1 MSAQVTPVTPG
12 VAVRR
17 TIPVRR
23 FGDLLE
29 REGSLGLIL
38 MAPAVIV
45 LLIFIAYPF
54 VLGIWYSL
62 TDARIGV
69 PGNFVGLN
77 NFIANAQN
85 GIFQQTLKN
94 TFVYTAI
101 ATVFKL
107 VLGMALA
114 LLMNMPFRG
123 RNLVRAALLLP
134 WIIPTA
140 LSTLAWLW
148 IFDSTY
154 GIISWILK
162 NSFIPA
168 GGVAGLVSWPQIG
181 PAIQRNIPFLG
192 DPILAMGSV
201 IVVNIWRGT
210 PFFAISLLAGLQTI
224 PQDLYE
230 AAAIDG
236 ASAWQRFVRVTLPL
250 IMPVLTVVTLFSIIW
265 TFADFQLVYVL
276 TRGGPTNS
284 THLLATLAY
293 QIGMTAGEL
302 GNGAAISLWM
312 FPFMVAL
319 VVVTLWYQRREAGQ

>member
-1 MSAQVTPVTPG
+1 MSVRVSPATPE
-12 VAVRR
+12 VAVGRSFKLPR
-17 TIPVRR
+17 L
-23 FGDLLE
+23 GNLLE
-29 REGSLGLIL
+29 RENSLGLIL
-38 MAPAVIV
+38 MVPAVTV
-45 LLIFIAYPF
+45 LVVFIAYPF
-54 VLGIWYSL
+54 CLGIWYSL

-69 PGNFVGLN
+69 TGHFVGLN
-77 NFIANAQN
+77 NFITNTQN

-101 ATVFKL
+101 TTVFKL
-107 VLGMALA
+107 ALGMALA
-114 LLMNMPFRG
+114 LLMNQHFRC

-154 GIISWILK
+154 GIISWMLK
-162 NSFIPA
+162 S
-168 GGVAGLVSWPQIG
+168 AGL
-181 PAIQRNIPFLG
+181 IQKNIPFLG

-201 IVVNIWRGT
+201 IAVNIWRGT

-236 ASAWQRFVRVTLPL
+236 ASAAQRFRRVTLPL
-250 IMPVLTVVTLFSIIW
+250 IMPVLTIVTLFSIIW

-276 TRGGPTNS
+276 TRGGPANS
-284 THLLATLAY
+284 THLLATYAY
-293 QIGMTAGEL
+293 NIGMTAGEL

-319 VVVTLWYQRREAGQ
+319 VVAVLWYQRREATQ

>member
-1 MSAQVTPVTPG
+1 MSTRVTPG

-17 TIPVRR
+17 PTSTGWL
-23 FGDLLE
+23 GDLLE

-38 MAPAVIV
+38 MAPAVIILAV
-45 LLIFIAYPF
+45 FIAYPF
-54 VLGIWYSL
+54 LLGIWYSL
-62 TDARIGV
+62 INARIGV
-69 PGNFVGLN
+69 PGTFVGLD

-85 GIFQQTLKN
+85 GIFQQTLRN
-94 TFVYTAI
+94 TFVYTGI
-101 ATVFKL
+101 TTVFKL

-114 LLMNMPFRG
+114 LLMNQHFRFK
-123 RNLVRAALLLP
+123 NLARAGLLLP

-154 GIISWILK
+154 GIISWVLK
-162 NSFIPA
+162 N
-168 GGVAGLVSWPQIG
+168 AGL
-181 PAIQRNIPFLG
+181 IQRNIPFLG
-192 DPILAMGSV
+192 DPTLAMGSV
-201 IVVNIWRGT
+201 IAVNIWRGT

-224 PQDLYE
+224 SQDLYE

-236 ASAWQRFVRVTLPL
+236 AGAWQRFCHVTLPL
-250 IMPVLTVVTLFSIIW
+250 IMPVLTIVTLFSIIW

-302 GNGAAISLWM
+302 SVGAAISLWM
-312 FPFMVAL
+312 FPFMAAL
-319 VVVTLWYQRREAGQ
+319 VVAVLWYQRREQGL

>member
-1 MSAQVTPVTPG
+1 MSAQVSPATPG
-12 VAVRR
+12 VAARR
-17 TIPVRR
+17 SYSVWR
-23 FGDLLE
+23 FRNLLE
-29 REGSLGLIL
+29 RENSLGLLL
-38 MAPAVIV
+38 MVPAVTV
-45 LLIFIAYPF
+45 LVAFIAYPF
-54 VLGIWYSL
+54 LLGIWYAL

-77 NFIANAQN
+77 NFTTNAQN

-94 TFVYTAI
+94 TFVYTGI
-101 ATVFKL
+101 TTVFKL
-107 VLGMALA
+107 TLGMALA
-114 LLMNMPFRG
+114 LLMNQNYPG

-154 GIISWILK
+154 GIISWMLK
-162 NSFIPA
+162 N
-168 GGVAGLVSWPQIG
+168 AGL
-181 PAIQRNIPFLG
+181 IQRNIPFLG
-192 DPILAMGSV
+192 DPVLAMGSV
-201 IVVNIWRGT
+201 IAVNIWRGT

-236 ASAWQRFVRVTLPL
+236 ANAWQRFRRVTLPL
-250 IMPVLTVVTLFSIIW
+250 IMPVLTIVTLFSIIW

-319 VVVTLWYQRREAGQ
+319 VVVTLWYQRRETGQ

>member
-17 TIPVRR
+17 AIPIRR

-77 NFIANAQN
+77 NFTANAQN

-94 TFVYTAI
+94 TFVYTGI
-101 ATVFKL
+101 TTVFKL

-154 GIISWILK
+154 GIISWMLK
-162 NSFIPA
+162 N
-168 GGVAGLVSWPQIG
+168 AGLIN
-181 PAIQRNIPFLG
+181 RNVPFLG

>member
-1 MSAQVTPVTPG
+1 VTT
-12 VAVRR
+12 
-17 TIPVRR
+17 RR
-23 FGDLLE
+23 FGNILE

-38 MAPAVIV
+38 MVPAVSI
-45 LLIFIAYPF
+45 LLLFIAYPF
-54 VLGIWYSL
+54 LLGIWYSL

-69 PGNFVGLN
+69 PGHFVGLN
-77 NFIANAQN
+77 NFITNTQN

-94 TFVYTAI
+94 TFVYTGI
-101 ATVFKL
+101 TTVFKL
-107 VLGMALA
+107 VLGLALA
-114 LLMNMPFRG
+114 LLMNQNFRG

-154 GIISWILK
+154 GIISWLLK
-162 NSFIPA
+162 N
-168 GGVAGLVSWPQIG
+168 AGL
-181 PAIQRNIPFLG
+181 IQRNIPFLG
-192 DPILAMGSV
+192 DPVLAMGSV
-201 IVVNIWRGT
+201 ISVNIWRGT

-236 ASAWQRFVRVTLPL
+236 ASAWQRFRRVTLPL
-250 IMPVLTVVTLFSIIW
+250 IMPVLTIITMFSIIW

-276 TRGGPTNS
+276 TRGGPANS

-293 QIGMTAGEL
+293 NIGMVAGEL

-312 FPFMVAL
+312 FPFMVLL
-319 VVVTLWYQRREAGQ
+319 VIGVLWYQRREAGQ